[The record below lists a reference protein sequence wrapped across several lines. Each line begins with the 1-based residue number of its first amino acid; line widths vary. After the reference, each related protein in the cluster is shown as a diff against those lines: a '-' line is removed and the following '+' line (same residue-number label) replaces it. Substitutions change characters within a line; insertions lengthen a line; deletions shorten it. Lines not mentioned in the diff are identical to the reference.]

1 MKKILLFASAML
13 ISMVSMAASIDFSAQ
28 GYENAQVIESVT
40 IEEGLVVTFDK
51 GTNQNAPMYYNSGTA
66 VRVYGGGT
74 MTVTATGNTIS
85 KIVLTY
91 GTGDN
96 TNEIT
101 TDCGTFATD
110 TWTGSASSVTFTVG
124 GTSKH
129 RRIKV
134 IEVTLGEGGS
144 TPETPET
151 PEEPETP
158 TEPETPDTPEG
169 AITCAEAVAICEQT
183 GSTATAEAYTV
194 RGYITSIKYTWS
206 EQYGTATFWI
216 ADTKDGGEVLQAFS
230 CAPLTDADKVFA
242 VGDYV
247 ELVGKLKKYNT
258 TNEVERGTYTHVAST
273 GGVGGETPD
282 APDTPVTGTEIKG
295 MKYADA
301 YYYEDLDGN
310 GFWDFDLYVALDE
323 ESYEYTY
330 PELYIMVDVAKSK
343 TALNGT
349 YGLYWAGVWMSENDS
364 VVSEEGATTGSL
376 TIQNVGNEGQ
386 YSFKGSFVATN
397 GKTYTFN
404 ETVDV
409 WAFDY
414 DNLEEI
420 ELSESTSGT
429 PDTPDTPDTP
439 KDMLTC
445 AEAANIAAAENYKGT
460 ADVTVYGFVVEILKE
475 KVDDKTGRNKQ
486 SFWMSDTKGGENQF
500 QAYYAFVPENFF
512 KVGDQVAVTGIL
524 QNYKGTIEIA
534 DGEAVLLEETTGVED
549 VVVKKNIL
557 KVIKNGKMYIIRDG
571 KAYNVLG
578 AQL

>member
-151 PEEPETP
+151 PETPDEPGTEEPETP
-158 TEPETPDTPEG
+158 VEPEG
-169 AITCAEAVAICEQT
+169 AITCAEAVTICEKT
-183 GSTATAEAYTV
+183 GSTLTAETYTI
-194 RGYITSIKYTWS
+194 RGYVTEIKYTWS
-206 EQYGTATFWI
+206 EKYGTATFWI
-216 ADTKDGGEVLQAFS
+216 ADTKDGGQVLQAYS

-247 ELVGKLKKYNT
+247 ELVGKLKKFNT
-258 TNEVERGTYTHVAST
+258 TNEVEKGTYTVITAAD
-273 GGVGGETPD
+273 GGETPEE
-282 APDTPVTGTEIKG
+282 PEEPETPVEPGETTIEI
-295 MKYADA
+295 
-301 YYYEDLDGN
+301 
-310 GFWDFDLYVALDE
+310 
-323 ESYEYTY
+323 
-330 PELYIMVDVAKSK
+330 P
-343 TALNGT
+343 
-349 YGLYWAGVWMSENDS
+349 
-364 VVSEEGATTGSL
+364 
-376 TIQNVGNEGQ
+376 
-386 YSFKGSFVATN
+386 
-397 GKTYTFN
+397 
-404 ETVDV
+404 
-409 WAFDY
+409 
-414 DNLEEI
+414 
-420 ELSESTSGT
+420 
-429 PDTPDTPDTP
+429 
-439 KDMLTC
+439 
-445 AEAANIAAAENYKGT
+445 AEAAAWDIPAEAIDVLQARAICAALQPGQNTGKKYYVMGYVKRLSSKHAEAVEKYKNARFYMENVKGGNSDEEFVAFQVKGIDGGDIT
-460 ADVTVYGFVVEILKE
+460 NPDVVAAGDFVIVYGELTHFKY
-475 KVDDKTGRNKQ
+475 DAN
-486 SFWMSDTKGGENQF
+486 SDSDYETVGGGK
-500 QAYYAFVPENFF
+500 AYIWKSTNP
-512 KVGDQVAVTGIL
+512 L
-524 QNYKGTIEIA
+524 LA
-534 DGEAVLLEETTGVED
+534 DTESGVED
-549 VVVKKNIL
+549 VIVNEKMT